1 MKRFISVLAL
11 ALLAVGCSLPTDDSA
26 QVIPEAELAPS
37 LQKVPTTTT
46 APPPEFQTRDFA
58 YFLLEQ
64 KPETEQRV
72 VRQVVVPIPV
82 GSGSLFDAIE
92 PMEID
97 GFKETIGADA
107 ALINTVNQYDIVAVE
122 INDDIATV
130 FLESL
135 GSEPP
140 NVPVLRD
147 VAAQLVWTL
156 TGDGQVD
163 GVLFNVDG
171 APQSIPTSAE
181 SVDRPVDIDDY
192 ATYNEQNTGTTTTLP
207 TGSTTTTTTV
217 PPDDSVPPTTT
228 S

>member
-1 MKRFISVLAL
+1 MRHFISLLAL
-11 ALLAVGCSLPTDDSA
+11 GLLAVGCSLPTDETA

-72 VRQVVVPIPV
+72 VRRVVVPIPE
-82 GSGSLFDAIE
+82 GSLFEAIE
-92 PMEID
+92 PMEVD

-107 ALINTVNQYDIVAVE
+107 ALINTVNQYDIVAVK
-122 INDDIATV
+122 IDDDIATV

-147 VAAQLVWTL
+147 VAAQLAWTL

-163 GVLFNVDG
+163 GVLFSVDG
-171 APQSIPTSAE
+171 EPQSIPTSAE
-181 SVDRPVDIDDY
+181 SVDRPVDTDDY
-192 ATYNEQNTGTTTTLP
+192 TTYNDASGQT
-207 TGSTTTTTTV
+207 STTV
-217 PPDDSVPPTTT
+217 PPE
-228 S
+228 